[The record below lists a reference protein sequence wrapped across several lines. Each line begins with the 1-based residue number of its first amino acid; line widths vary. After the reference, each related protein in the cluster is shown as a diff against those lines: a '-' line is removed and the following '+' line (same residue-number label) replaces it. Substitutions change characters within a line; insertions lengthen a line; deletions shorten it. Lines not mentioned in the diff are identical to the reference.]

1 MKALGFTTIA
11 KLKEIEND
19 INVAEG
25 IDLLDGILELYP
37 EYWPSLDAE
46 GWGLYKQGKYQE
58 VEQALA
64 KQSSEM

>member
-11 KLKEIEND
+11 KLKEIEKPGKLAN
-19 INVAEG
+19 
-25 IDLLDGILELYP
+25 DLLDGILELYP
-37 EYWPSLDAE
+37 EYWPSLDAK